1 MQVNVKLY
9 GPFRMMSGRG
19 EIAVKADD
27 DAICVKDF
35 LSLLA
40 RKIPQFSRTLSST
53 NAEQFLKER
62 ILLLTNDMPCNDEL
76 KLIHDGDQIKILT
89 IVSGG

>member
-1 MQVNVKLY
+1 MQVKVKLY
-9 GPFRMMSGRG
+9 GPFRMMSGRD
-19 EIAVKADD
+19 EFTVKADED
-27 DAICVKDF
+27 VIRVKNF

-40 RKIPQFSRTLSST
+40 GKIPQFRRTLNT
-53 NAEQFLKER
+53 MNTEQFLKQR
-62 ILLLTNDMPCNDEL
+62 ILLVINGTPCYDEL